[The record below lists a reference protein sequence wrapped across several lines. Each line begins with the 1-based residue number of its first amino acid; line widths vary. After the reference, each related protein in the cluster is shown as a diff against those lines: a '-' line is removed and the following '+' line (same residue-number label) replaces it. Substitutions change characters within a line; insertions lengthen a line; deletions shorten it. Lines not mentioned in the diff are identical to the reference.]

1 MIRFGSGSLGRVCTE
16 GLFVGRRENTKSLK
30 GKSHTGRKNSG
41 EKLKVLKGKI
51 IKEYIAQRDS
61 L

>member
-1 MIRFGSGSLGRVCTE
+1 MQEGEKIQKFG
-16 GLFVGRRENTKSLK
+16 REKSQRK
-30 GKSHTGRKNSG
+30 KKNSG